1 MQPQNCKH
9 MITFIIALL
18 LLIVGFFTYGVFVE
32 KVFGIEPERQTPALT
47 KTDGVDFVP
56 MAPWRI
62 FLVQFL
68 NIAGL
73 GPIFGAI
80 MGIFYGPAAFLW
92 IVFGTIFAGGVHDY
106 LSGMLSIRKGGAS
119 LPDIV
124 GDELGNGVKVFI
136 RILSLVLLILLTT
149 TFLSGPATLLQG
161 LAGLKTMQ
169 FSGHMIPIVWV
180 LIIFGYYAL
189 ATVLPVDKLIGR
201 FYPIFG
207 GILLFM
213 GLGIMV
219 VMLCWHS
226 GEMPEVFD
234 GLQNRQTNGLPLFP
248 MMFVSIACGAIS
260 GFHGTQSPIM
270 ARCVT
275 NERQGRWIFYGAMV
289 AEGILALIW
298 AAAAGT
304 FFADPEKG
312 LYGIDGLQAFAAE
325 HPGENI
331 AALVID
337 KVSRSWLGTVGG
349 ILESESFLARHG
361 RRYIGHYR
369 CDSCA
374 YHERR
379 HSVAFGPT
387 HCGRLPEVGPET
399 YFQPSDA
406 GTAAVPLRV
415 WHGVRRFQYRVAL
428 FRLDQPIVSSVHIMG
443 GHRLALQAKNNP
455 CPLSR
460 TGAFPIRLSYCVD
473 TGTVYDNGMQQ
484 LYLNSSGGPEHV
496 SGNTLDRLCDSRSG
510 DLHQSHRLHYM
521 GQESRKEYLT
531 FGIVS
536 ATARKRLV
544 YGAKT
549 ACERYFLLK
558 VLQI

>member
-1 MQPQNCKH
+1 
-9 MITFIIALL
+9 MITFICSLILL
-18 LLIVGFFTYGVFVE
+18 VVGYLTYGLLVE
-32 KVFGIEPERQTPALT
+32 KVFGINPEARTPALT

-56 MAPWRI
+56 MSPWRI

-106 LSGMLSIRKGGAS
+106 LSGMLSIRKGGVS

-124 GDELGNGVKVFI
+124 GDELGSGVRVFI
-136 RILSLVLLILLTT
+136 RILSIVLLILLTN

-161 LAGLKTMQ
+161 LLPLPTMPYRYYT
-169 FSGHMIPIVWV
+169 IPMVWV
-180 LIIFGYYAL
+180 LIIFAYYTL

-213 GLGIMV
+213 GLGIMA
-219 VMLCWHS
+219 VMLGWHADA
-226 GEMPEVFD
+226 MPELTD
-234 GLQNRQTNGLPLFP
+234 GLHNRQTNGLPLFP

-275 NERQGRWIFYGAMV
+275 NERQGRIIFYGAMV

-304 FFADPEKG
+304 FFADPERG
-312 LYGIDGLQAFAAE
+312 LYGIDALQQFAAE

-337 KVSRSWLGTVGG
+337 RVSRSWLGVVGG
-349 ILESESFLARHG
+349 ILAIIGVIAAPITSGDTALRSARLIVADFLHMDQKPIRN
-361 RRYIGHYR
+361 
-369 CDSCA
+369 
-374 YHERR
+374 
-379 HSVAFGPT
+379 
-387 HCGRLPEVGPET
+387 RLII
-399 YFQPSDA
+399 
-406 GTAAVPLRV
+406 AVPLFLAVFGMLFVDFNVV
-415 WHGVRRFQYRVAL
+415 WRYFAWTNQTLAVFTLWAGTVWLYKHSTYKFGWVMAIVPAL
-428 FRLDQPIVSSVHIMG
+428 FMTMVSSSYIFIAPEGFRFAEMNLSW
-443 GHRLALQAKNNP
+443 LA
-455 CPLSR
+455 
-460 TGAFPIRLSYCVD
+460 
-473 TGTVYDNGMQQ
+473 
-484 LYLNSSGGPEHV
+484 YLIAAIV
-496 SGNTLDRLCDSRSG
+496 TIVCLTLFIL
-510 DLHQSHRLHYM
+510 
-521 GQESRKEYLT
+521 
-531 FGIVS
+531 F
-536 ATARKRLV
+536 ARKND
-544 YGAKT
+544 
-549 ACERYFLLK
+549 K
-558 VLQI
+558 VR

>member
-1 MQPQNCKH
+1 
-9 MITFIIALL
+9 MITFIIALIL
-18 LLIVGFFTYGVFVE
+18 LVVGFLTYGVLVE
-32 KVFGIEPERQTPALT
+32 KIFGVEPERKTPAIT

-124 GDELGNGVKVFI
+124 GDELGQGIKLFMRV
-136 RILSLVLLILLTT
+136 LSLVLLILLTT
-149 TFLSGPATLLQG
+149 TFLSGPAVLLQG
-161 LAGLKTMQ
+161 LAPLSTYGMERFGVVYQ
-169 FSGHMIPIVWV
+169 IPIIWI

-207 GILLFM
+207 AILLFM
-213 GLGIMV
+213 GIGIMI
-219 VMLCWHS
+219 VMLGWHS
-226 GEMPEVFD
+226 SEMPEVMD
-234 GLQNRQTNGLPLFP
+234 GLHNRQTNGLPLFP

-304 FFADPEKG
+304 FFADPETG
-312 LYGIDGLQAFAAE
+312 LYGIDGLQAFAAQ
-325 HPGENI
+325 HHGENI

-337 KVSRSWLGTVGG
+337 RVSRSWLGTIGG
-349 ILESESFLARHG
+349 ILAIIGVIAAPITSGDTALRSARLIVADFLKWDQRPIP
-361 RRYIGHYR
+361 RRLMIALPLFL
-369 CDSCA
+369 C
-374 YHERR
+374 
-379 HSVAFGPT
+379 VFGMVFVDFNIVW
-387 HCGRLPEVGPET
+387 R
-399 YFQPSDA
+399 YFAWTNQTLATFTLWA
-406 GTAAVPLRV
+406 GTIWLYNSAKNSGYKWGYLIALIPALFMTMVCSSYILIAPEGLHLPLEWRWLGYLIAAVITLTCLCGFIL
-415 WHGVRRFQYRVAL
+415 WT
-428 FRLDQPIVSSVHIMG
+428 
-443 GHRLALQAKNNP
+443 KK
-455 CPLSR
+455 SR
-460 TGAFPIRLSYCVD
+460 
-473 TGTVYDNGMQQ
+473 
-484 LYLNSSGGPEHV
+484 
-496 SGNTLDRLCDSRSG
+496 
-510 DLHQSHRLHYM
+510 
-521 GQESRKEYLT
+521 
-531 FGIVS
+531 
-536 ATARKRLV
+536 
-544 YGAKT
+544 
-549 ACERYFLLK
+549 
-558 VLQI
+558 

>member
-1 MQPQNCKH
+1 
-9 MITFIIALL
+9 MITFIVALIL
-18 LLIVGFFTYGVFVE
+18 LVVGFLTYGVLVE
-32 KVFGIEPERQTPALT
+32 KIFGVEPERKTPAVT

-124 GDELGNGVKVFI
+124 GDELGNGVKVFM

-149 TFLSGPATLLQG
+149 TFLSGPALLLQG
-161 LAGLKTMQ
+161 LAPLNTYAMERFGVVYQ
-169 FSGHMIPIVWV
+169 IPIIWI

-207 GILLFM
+207 AILLFM
-213 GLGIMV
+213 GVGIMI
-219 VMLCWHS
+219 VMLGWHS
-226 GEMPEVFD
+226 GEMPEVMD
-234 GLQNRQTNGLPLFP
+234 GLHNRQTNGLPLFP

-304 FFADPEKG
+304 FFADPEQG
-312 LYGIDGLQAFAAE
+312 LYGIDGLLAFAAE
-325 HPGENI
+325 HRGENI

-337 KVSRSWLGTVGG
+337 RVSRNWLGAVGG
-349 ILESESFLARHG
+349 ILAIIGVIAAPITSGDTALRSARLIVADFLKWDQRPIP
-361 RRYIGHYR
+361 RRLMIALPLFL
-369 CDSCA
+369 C
-374 YHERR
+374 
-379 HSVAFGPT
+379 VFGMVFVDFNIVW
-387 HCGRLPEVGPET
+387 R
-399 YFQPSDA
+399 YFAWTNQSLAVFTLWA
-406 GTAAVPLRV
+406 GTVWLYKYRRDKYPYGWLIAAIP
-415 WHGVRRFQYRVAL
+415 A
-428 FRLDQPIVSSVHIMG
+428 
-443 GHRLALQAKNNP
+443 
-455 CPLSR
+455 
-460 TGAFPIRLSYCVD
+460 AFMTVVCISYI
-473 TGTVYDNGMQQ
+473 
-484 LYLNSSGGPEHV
+484 LIAPEGFH
-496 SGNTLDRLCDSRSG
+496 
-510 DLHQSHRLHYM
+510 LHLW
-521 GQESRKEYLT
+521 
-531 FGIVS
+531 
-536 ATARKRLV
+536 
-544 YGAKT
+544 
-549 ACERYFLLK
+549 
-558 VLQI
+558 

>member
-1 MQPQNCKH
+1 
-9 MITFIIALL
+9 MITFCIALVL
-18 LLIVGFFTYGVFVE
+18 LVVGFITYGTLVE
-32 KVFGIEPERQTPALT
+32 KIFGVEPDRQTPALS

-124 GDELGNGVKVFI
+124 GDELGKGTKTFLRV
-136 RILSLVLLILLTT
+136 LSLVLLILLTT

-161 LAGLKTMQ
+161 LCPLGVLGLRH
-169 FSGHMIPIVWV
+169 SAVSIPIVWV

-219 VMLCWHS
+219 VMLGWHGS
-226 GEMPEVFD
+226 EMPEVFD
-234 GLQNRQTNGLPLFP
+234 GLHNRQTNGLPLFP

-304 FFADPEKG
+304 FFADPETG
-312 LYGIDGLQAFAAE
+312 LYGIDGLQAFAAR

-349 ILESESFLARHG
+349 ILAIIGVIAAPITSGDTALRSARLIVADFLKWDQRPIPKRLIIAFPLFLCVFG
-361 RRYIGHYR
+361 MVFVDFNIVWRYF
-369 CDSCA
+369 A
-374 YHERR
+374 WTNQTL
-379 HSVAFGPT
+379 ATFT
-387 HCGRLPEVGPET
+387 LW
-399 YFQPSDA
+399 A
-406 GTAAVPLRV
+406 GTV
-415 WHGVRRFQYRVAL
+415 WLYKKLKGESLELKGYKWGYLIALIPAL
-428 FRLDQPIVSSVHIMG
+428 FMTMV
-443 GHRLALQAKNNP
+443 
-455 CPLSR
+455 C
-460 TGAFPIRLSYCVD
+460 TSYILIAPEGLHLPVEWRWL
-473 TGTVYDNGMQQ
+473 G
-484 LYLNSSGGPEHV
+484 YLIA
-496 SGNTLDRLCDSRSG
+496 
-510 DLHQSHRLHYM
+510 
-521 GQESRKEYLT
+521 
-531 FGIVS
+531 GIVTICCLCGFI
-536 ATARKRLV
+536 AWTK
-544 YGAKT
+544 K
-549 ACERYFLLK
+549 K
-558 VLQI
+558 

>member
-1 MQPQNCKH
+1 
-9 MITFIIALL
+9 MITFIVALL
-18 LLIVGFFTYGVFVE
+18 LLVVGFFTYGVLVE
-32 KVFGIEPERQTPALT
+32 RIFGIEPERKTPALT

-106 LSGMLSIRKGGAS
+106 LSGMLSIRKGGVS

-124 GDELGNGVKVFI
+124 GDELGKGTKVFI
-136 RILSLVLLILLTT
+136 RILSLILLILLTT

-161 LAGLKTMQ
+161 LCPLSTFNFQ
-169 FSGHMIPIVWV
+169 HSTVIPIAWV
-180 LIIFGYYAL
+180 LIIFAYYAL

-207 GILLFM
+207 AILLFM
-213 GLGIMV
+213 GIGIMV
-219 VMLCWHS
+219 VMLGWHS
-226 GEMPEVFD
+226 SEMPEVMD

-312 LYGIDGLQAFAAE
+312 LYGIDGLQAFAAQ

-337 KVSRSWLGTVGG
+337 QVSRSWLGTIGG
-349 ILESESFLARHG
+349 LMAIIGVIAAPITSGDTALRSARLIVADFLKWDQKPIP
-361 RRYIGHYR
+361 RRLIIALPLFL
-369 CDSCA
+369 C
-374 YHERR
+374 
-379 HSVAFGPT
+379 VFGMVFVDFNIVW
-387 HCGRLPEVGPET
+387 R
-399 YFQPSDA
+399 YFAWTNQTLATFTLWA
-406 GTAAVPLRV
+406 GTV
-415 WHGVRRFQYRVAL
+415 WLYKYRRDQYKWGWLIPAIPAIFMTVVC
-428 FRLDQPIVSSVHIMG
+428 F
-443 GHRLALQAKNNP
+443 
-455 CPLSR
+455 
-460 TGAFPIRLSYCVD
+460 SYI
-473 TGTVYDNGMQQ
+473 
-484 LYLNSSGGPEHV
+484 LIAPEGFH
-496 SGNTLDRLCDSRSG
+496 
-510 DLHQSHRLHYM
+510 LHLW
-521 GQESRKEYLT
+521 
-531 FGIVS
+531 
-536 ATARKRLV
+536 
-544 YGAKT
+544 
-549 ACERYFLLK
+549 
-558 VLQI
+558 

>member
-1 MQPQNCKH
+1 
-9 MITFIIALL
+9 MITFIVALIL
-18 LLIVGFFTYGVFVE
+18 LVVGFLTYGVLVE
-32 KVFGIEPERQTPALT
+32 KIFGIEPERQTPAVT

-124 GDELGNGVKVFI
+124 GDELGNGVKVFM

-149 TFLSGPATLLQG
+149 TFLSGPAVLLQG
-161 LAGLKTMQ
+161 LAPLSTYGMERFGVVYQ
-169 FSGHMIPIVWV
+169 IPIIWI

-207 GILLFM
+207 AILLFM
-213 GLGIMV
+213 GIGIMI
-219 VMLCWHS
+219 VMLGWHS
-226 GEMPEVFD
+226 GEMPEVMD
-234 GLQNRQTNGLPLFP
+234 GLHNRQTNGLPLFP

-312 LYGIDGLQAFAAE
+312 LYGIDGLLAFAAE
-325 HPGENI
+325 HRGENI

-337 KVSRSWLGTVGG
+337 RVSRNWLGAVGG
-349 ILESESFLARHG
+349 ILAIIGVIAAPITSGDTALRSARLIVADFLKWDQRPIP
-361 RRYIGHYR
+361 RRLMIALPLFL
-369 CDSCA
+369 C
-374 YHERR
+374 
-379 HSVAFGPT
+379 VFGMVFVDFNIVW
-387 HCGRLPEVGPET
+387 R
-399 YFQPSDA
+399 YFAWTNQSLAVFTLWA
-406 GTAAVPLRV
+406 GTVWLYKYRRDKYPYGWLIAAVP
-415 WHGVRRFQYRVAL
+415 A
-428 FRLDQPIVSSVHIMG
+428 
-443 GHRLALQAKNNP
+443 
-455 CPLSR
+455 
-460 TGAFPIRLSYCVD
+460 AFMTVVCISYI
-473 TGTVYDNGMQQ
+473 
-484 LYLNSSGGPEHV
+484 LIAPEGFH
-496 SGNTLDRLCDSRSG
+496 
-510 DLHQSHRLHYM
+510 LHLW
-521 GQESRKEYLT
+521 
-531 FGIVS
+531 
-536 ATARKRLV
+536 
-544 YGAKT
+544 
-549 ACERYFLLK
+549 
-558 VLQI
+558 